1 MADGGDRTPM
11 TDRERALAM
20 RAMRDS
26 GATTVEIGETFGMT
40 HQGVSHAL
48 RREVPVERPPEAP
61 RRPRVRAR
69 TESMR
74 RFSKRELDAG
84 RMAAPEAELA
94 PYYEMRPKKRSDCLN
109 GENAARPCPWLS
121 CRFNTY
127 LDVNEETGSV
137 KFNFP
142 DTPVEELPFSNCALD
157 HADAGG
163 ITLEAVGMLGNTT
176 RERARQVIERAL
188 HRIIEGT
195 PPRVHLR
202 LLDTLDA
209 IVDLDPDRASTE
221 APTSTALDTLPRV
234 VRALPS
240 PPPAQ
245 ERPTLDAEGRA
256 IAARGML
263 ATNPRRIVARGR

>member
-74 RFSKRELDAG
+74 RFSRRELDAG

-127 LDVNEETGSV
+127 LDVNEETGSITT
-137 KFNFP
+137 NFP
-142 DTPVEELPFSNCALD
+142 DLDIDEIPETCALD
-157 HADAGG
+157 IADRGG
-163 ITLEAVGMLGNTT
+163 ITLKEVGEIMNLT
-176 RERARQVIERAL
+176 RERIRQIETRGL
-188 HRIIEGT
+188 N
-195 PPRVHLR
+195 R
-202 LLDTLDA
+202 LASLSEMASLSDYLD
-209 IVDLDPDRASTE
+209 E
-221 APTSTALDTLPRV
+221 E
-234 VRALPS
+234 PS
-240 PPPAQ
+240 P
-245 ERPTLDAEGRA
+245 
-256 IAARGML
+256 
-263 ATNPRRIVARGR
+263 

>member
-1 MADGGDRTPM
+1 M

-74 RFSKRELDAG
+74 RFSRRELDAG

-142 DTPVEELPFSNCALD
+142 DLDIDEIPETCALD
-157 HADAGG
+157 IADRGG
-163 ITLEAVGMLGNTT
+163 ITLEEVGEIMNLT
-176 RERARQVIERAL
+176 RERIRQIETRGL
-188 HRIIEGT
+188 N
-195 PPRVHLR
+195 R
-202 LLDTLDA
+202 LASLSEMASLSDYLD
-209 IVDLDPDRASTE
+209 E
-221 APTSTALDTLPRV
+221 E
-234 VRALPS
+234 PS
-240 PPPAQ
+240 P
-245 ERPTLDAEGRA
+245 
-256 IAARGML
+256 
-263 ATNPRRIVARGR
+263 

>member
-61 RRPRVRAR
+61 RRPRVRNR

-74 RFSKRELDAG
+74 RFSRRELDAG

-142 DTPVEELPFSNCALD
+142 DLDIDEIPETCALD
-157 HADAGG
+157 IADRGG
-163 ITLEAVGMLGNTT
+163 ITLEEVGEIMNLT
-176 RERARQVIERAL
+176 RERIRQIETRGL
-188 HRIIEGT
+188 N
-195 PPRVHLR
+195 R
-202 LLDTLDA
+202 LASLSEMASLSDYLD
-209 IVDLDPDRASTE
+209 E
-221 APTSTALDTLPRV
+221 E
-234 VRALPS
+234 PS
-240 PPPAQ
+240 P
-245 ERPTLDAEGRA
+245 
-256 IAARGML
+256 
-263 ATNPRRIVARGR
+263 

>member
-74 RFSKRELDAG
+74 RFSRRELDAG

-127 LDVNEETGSV
+127 LDVNEETGSITT
-137 KFNFP
+137 NFP
-142 DTPVEELPFSNCALD
+142 DLDIDEIPETCALD
-157 HADAGG
+157 IADRGG
-163 ITLEAVGMLGNTT
+163 ITLEEVGEIMNLT
-176 RERARQVIERAL
+176 RERIRQIETRGL
-188 HRIIEGT
+188 N
-195 PPRVHLR
+195 R
-202 LLDTLDA
+202 LASLSEMASLSDYLD
-209 IVDLDPDRASTE
+209 E
-221 APTSTALDTLPRV
+221 E
-234 VRALPS
+234 PS
-240 PPPAQ
+240 P
-245 ERPTLDAEGRA
+245 
-256 IAARGML
+256 
-263 ATNPRRIVARGR
+263 

>member
-74 RFSKRELDAG
+74 RFSRRELDAG

-142 DTPVEELPFSNCALD
+142 DLDIDEIPETCALD
-157 HADAGG
+157 IADRGG
-163 ITLEAVGMLGNTT
+163 ITLKEVGEIMNLT
-176 RERARQVIERAL
+176 RERIRQIETRGL
-188 HRIIEGT
+188 N
-195 PPRVHLR
+195 R
-202 LLDTLDA
+202 LASLSEMASLSDYLD
-209 IVDLDPDRASTE
+209 E
-221 APTSTALDTLPRV
+221 E
-234 VRALPS
+234 PS
-240 PPPAQ
+240 P
-245 ERPTLDAEGRA
+245 
-256 IAARGML
+256 
-263 ATNPRRIVARGR
+263 